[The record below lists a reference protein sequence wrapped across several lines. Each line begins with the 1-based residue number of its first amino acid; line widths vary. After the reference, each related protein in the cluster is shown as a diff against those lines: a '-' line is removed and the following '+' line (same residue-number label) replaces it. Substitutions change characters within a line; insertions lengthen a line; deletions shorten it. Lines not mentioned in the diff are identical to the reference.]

1 MNEGSNGLHSDEQK
15 DVQWSKH
22 FLIAKICITNEYFP
36 KIGFLDTLWGGV
48 WGVLPTL
55 AGKWGGVGGV
65 FFGKI
70 RHNKQTMSI
79 NLTFFP
85 FSFDQMFTNSSF

>member
-1 MNEGSNGLHSDEQK
+1 MQA
-15 DVQWSKH
+15 Q
-22 FLIAKICITNEYFP
+22 IQM
-36 KIGFLDTLWGGV
+36 GGV

-55 AGKWGGVGGV
+55 AGKCREFFESWRVF

-70 RHNKQTMSI
+70 RHNKQKLSI

-85 FSFDQMFTNSSF
+85 FSFDQMFTNSSMYVYMSYHNIINHILLVKNAVKSN

>member
-1 MNEGSNGLHSDEQK
+1 MTDGLMICLF
-15 DVQWSKH
+15 VQGR
-22 FLIAKICITNEYFP
+22 FQT
-36 KIGFLDTLWGGV
+36 GGV

-70 RHNKQTMSI
+70 RHNEQKLSI
-79 NLTFFP
+79 SLTFFP
-85 FSFDQMFTNSSF
+85 FIFDQMFTSSSF

>member
-1 MNEGSNGLHSDEQK
+1 MLKRFNISIQNKRYIKYQA
-15 DVQWSKH
+15 Q
-22 FLIAKICITNEYFP
+22 FQT
-36 KIGFLDTLWGGV
+36 GGV

-55 AGKWGGVGGV
+55 AEKCGGVGGV

-70 RHNKQTMSI
+70 RQNKQKLSI

-85 FSFDQMFTNSSF
+85 FSFDQMFTSLSF

>member
-1 MNEGSNGLHSDEQK
+1 MTMHLSGISHC
-15 DVQWSKH
+15 
-22 FLIAKICITNEYFP
+22 KIIVYIQGRFQT
-36 KIGFLDTLWGGV
+36 GGV

-70 RHNKQTMSI
+70 RHNEQKLSI
-79 NLTFFP
+79 SLTFFP
-85 FSFDQMFTNSSF
+85 FIFDQMFTSSSF

>member
-1 MNEGSNGLHSDEQK
+1 MVSYQLTYSTSLLQSNRQRRF
-15 DVQWSKH
+15 Q
-22 FLIAKICITNEYFP
+22 T
-36 KIGFLDTLWGGV
+36 GGV

-70 RHNKQTMSI
+70 RHNKQKLSI

-85 FSFDQMFTNSSF
+85 FSFDQMFTSLSF

>member
-1 MNEGSNGLHSDEQK
+1 MFRNRLR
-15 DVQWSKH
+15 
-22 FLIAKICITNEYFP
+22 
-36 KIGFLDTLWGGV
+36 TLYQGRFQTGGV

-70 RHNKQTMSI
+70 RHNEQKLSI
-79 NLTFFP
+79 SLTFFP
-85 FSFDQMFTNSSF
+85 FIFDQMFTSSSF